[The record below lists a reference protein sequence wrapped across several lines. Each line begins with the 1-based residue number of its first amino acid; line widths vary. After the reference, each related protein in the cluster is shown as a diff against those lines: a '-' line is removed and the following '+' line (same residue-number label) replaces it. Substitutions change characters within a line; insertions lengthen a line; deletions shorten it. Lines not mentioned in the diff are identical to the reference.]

1 MSVNVKLAVFQEL
14 KTALANIDMAL
25 NDAHE
30 LAREQLKECAQ
41 RLWKLHEETES
52 SCERFV
58 LDRAHGAIFYD
69 LLPITRAWKHFGTKK
84 KAFNYAV
91 RAIGIPFYLA
101 KTLPDKDDS
110 HEVDQALKELRR
122 YFDGNSE
129 TFDE

>member
-30 LAREQLKECAQ
+30 LARKQLIECVK
-41 RLWKLHEETES
+41 RLLKLHKETES
-52 SCERFV
+52 SDERYV
-58 LDRAHGAIFYD
+58 LDRAHDAIRYG
-69 LLPITRAWKHFGTKK
+69 LLPITRSWKHFGTKK
-84 KAFNYAV
+84 KAFHYAV

-122 YFDGNSE
+122 YFDGDSE